1 MKKTTLLLAAAL
13 LAAGTV
19 QAQDWKDA
27 LKKAAMLVSDQLTD
41 GKLTEHALVGTWSY
55 TGPGVKF
62 EGEDMASELA
72 GAAIESSV
80 AKQLERAYALAGI
93 KAGAGSF
100 TFCDDGTFS
109 ALLGRHTLTGEYEFD
124 ASTHVITLKFA
135 KGKLNLGS
143 IPGHAY
149 VSGQELVLVFPVTKL
164 VELVSALGSRI
175 SSLASVTKMLD
186 NYKNV
191 YAGFA
196 FGR

>member
-13 LAAGTV
+13 LFAGAV
-19 QAQDWKDA
+19 QAQDWKEA
-27 LKKAAMLVSDQLTD
+27 LKKAATTVADQLTD
-41 GKLTEHALVGTWSY
+41 GKLTEHALVGTWNY

-72 GAAIESSV
+72 GAAIEGSV
-80 AKQLERAYALAGI
+80 VKQLEKAYALAGI
-93 KAGAGSF
+93 RAGAGSF
-100 TFCDDGTFS
+100 TFNDDGTFS
-109 ALLGRHTLTGEYEFD
+109 ALLGKYNLSGDYEFD

-135 KGKLNLGS
+135 KGKINLGS

-149 VSGQELVLVFPVTKL
+149 ISGQELVLVFPVTKL
-164 VELVSALGSRI
+164 VEMVSALGSKI
-175 SSLASVTKMLD
+175 SSLATVTKMLD

-196 FGR
+196 FGK